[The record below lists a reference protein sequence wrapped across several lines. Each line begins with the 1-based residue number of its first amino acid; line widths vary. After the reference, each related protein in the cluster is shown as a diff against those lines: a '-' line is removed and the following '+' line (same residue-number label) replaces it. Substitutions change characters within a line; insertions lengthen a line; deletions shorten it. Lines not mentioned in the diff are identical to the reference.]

1 MIHPRLLPLLSLV
14 SLLLPAPATC
24 EPMPVDFAPKTK
36 YRDWELPEEV
46 WQREWSL
53 IPGYDECWDGQQYG
67 ECDPSR
73 FPVCRQDEYHCFNR
87 SNRRDKFESDG
98 NPAFYIDYE
107 RVFCYKWDWDC
118 SSCTPGRMCQRERRC
133 ILDEFHFHCKE
144 WKREALE

>member
-14 SLLLPAPATC
+14 SLLLPAPSTC

-73 FPVCRQDEYHCFNR
+73 FPVCLQDEYHCFNR
-87 SNRRDKFESDG
+87 SNRRDKFETGSSTG
-98 NPAFYIDYE
+98 SATRPA
-107 RVFCYKWDWDC
+107 
-118 SSCTPGRMCQRERRC
+118 S
-133 ILDEFHFHCKE
+133 
-144 WKREALE
+144 